1 MVQGRETRLSKS
13 QATAQTETG
22 PGESIDPQEL
32 PQAAANGVASP
43 AAVTGP
49 RQGSPVKGSRSRLP
63 MPKMSAG
70 RRVQIGKGSVPQSLQ
85 HIVPRSLQERD
96 RLGRAMAQTW
106 QLADKYSF
114 DFETTNIVVLGQQSS
129 GKTSWVERWLQ
140 FPFSVVDTGMATSR
154 PAVLTICPKRD
165 PTTEDIITVIEELP
179 GGAKSEPETLRDV
192 PGAMA
197 PQNLQETR
205 QGMLKPDVM

>member
-1 MVQGRETRLSKS
+1 
-13 QATAQTETG
+13 
-22 PGESIDPQEL
+22 
-32 PQAAANGVASP
+32 
-43 AAVTGP
+43 
-49 RQGSPVKGSRSRLP
+49 
-63 MPKMSAG
+63 
-70 RRVQIGKGSVPQSLQ
+70 
-85 HIVPRSLQERD
+85 
-96 RLGRAMAQTW
+96 
-106 QLADKYSF
+106 
-114 DFETTNIVVLGQQSS
+114 
-129 GKTSWVERWLQ
+129 
-140 FPFSVVDTGMATSR
+140 MATSR